1 MKIFKN
7 SNDSD
12 QLLFSKEMFRVGN
25 IPSVR
30 NKNLKFTKKSNI
42 HNSLISPCH
51 FNLLEAL

>member
-12 QLLFSKEMFRVGN
+12 QLLFSKGMFRVGN